1 MRIQPNVERSGVFFN
16 FCDVAGCFVRWG
28 TRLHEAADA
37 PPS

>member
-1 MRIQPNVERSGVFFN
+1 MSSGVGCFSN

-28 TRLHEAADA
+28 TRLHEAAVA